1 MKRYVLLED
10 KTIVDTNKSDKYK
23 IAENTLWHNSMLQGT
38 ILNQSDNLID
48 LAEVGDCVE
57 CNYGLYNETY
67 SINNDTQLNAFKG
80 DNTVVA
86 IWKRDGDVMRRY
98 EV

>member
-1 MKRYVLLED
+1 MKRYVLTKD
-10 KTIVDTNKSDKYK
+10 KTIYDTAKMPTIDFSNHADIDKS
-23 IAENTLWHNSMLQGT
+23 
-38 ILNQSDNLID
+38 SDNIID